1 MEAASDRVE
10 RELTAAFNAVNLP
23 TLARMPVKYQP
34 SVVHDRS
41 NNAVW
46 IRIPKGSPVRHFL
59 ATLIV
64 SFTLQAAVPLPRP

>member
-1 MEAASDRVE
+1 ME

-46 IRIPKGSPVRHFL
+46 IS
-59 ATLIV
+59 TL
-64 SFTLQAAVPLPRP
+64 R